1 MVSKNKKLSPL
12 EKNILYNFL
21 LIRTVQLEMIRR
33 YHPSDKMR
41 CPMHFCTGQEIMP
54 SAISPYM
61 KKNDSI
67 YSHHRSHGYFLSKK
81 GSLKK
86 NGCRILWK
94 NNRN

>member
-61 KKNDSI
+61 KKMTQYTVI
-67 YSHHRSHGYFLSKK
+67 IVHMVTFYPKK
-81 GSLKK
+81 DH
-86 NGCRILWK
+86 
-94 NNRN
+94 

>member
-67 YSHHRSHGYFLSKK
+67 PRAFTFLMM
-81 GSLKK
+81 SLLYCLSFK
-86 NGCRILWK
+86 
-94 NNRN
+94 